1 MGTSEEIETLVRGFD
16 VVDEARFTAVAKPS
30 FEPSRLD
37 FALTENARCVWG
49 IWDGLKGGTDIGGGD
64 GLIPSGFWGAGL
76 DCAEI
81 PFPDFEGDNDKGVEG
96 EDTIGSIEG
105 NTL

>member
-1 MGTSEEIETLVRGFD
+1 M
-16 VVDEARFTAVAKPS
+16 
-30 FEPSRLD
+30 
-37 FALTENARCVWG
+37 
-49 IWDGLKGGTDIGGGD
+49 KGGTDIGGGD

-81 PFPDFEGDNDKGVEG
+81 PFPDFEGDNDKGGEG
-96 EDTIGSIEG
+96 EDTIGSLEG

>member
-1 MGTSEEIETLVRGFD
+1 MGTSEEIEILVRGFD
-16 VVDEARFTAVAKPS
+16 IVDEARFTVVGKPS
-30 FEPSRLD
+30 FEASRLD

-76 DCAEI
+76 DCADI
-81 PFPDFEGDNDKGVEG
+81 PFPDFEGDNDKGVDG